1 VAAGLTLQD
10 QVVLTEFVGEFFDFE
25 SAAHLRTLA
34 LCGCEFPRDNSYSV
48 PTSGLL
54 DNESGRATGSHSS
67 WAYKYETGED
77 GYGRRPISVNAVS
90 CIGMATKKKPLAKAT
105 FIETMDCLAV
115 SNVPRGAGWTYEVKL
130 DGYRLQAV
138 KTGGKVTL
146 YSRRRNVLNRQ
157 FGRIADALADLPD
170 ETVLDGE
177 VVAVDDKGRANFNL
191 LQNSKTADT
200 RIHYYAFDVLMHKGK
215 LLIEQPLEK
224 RREILAK
231 ILPRNNLISLAAVG
245 HDADQMLSF
254 VKGHTLEGIVAKRT
268 DSHYEPG
275 MRSGLW
281 SKYRINL
288 RQDFVI
294 GGVTA
299 GNPFDAL
306 VVGVYSG
313 RELLFAGRVRAGF
326 VPATRRQVMAR
337 LKPLEIA
344 KCPFANL
351 PEKVPGRFGEGI
363 TAEKMRSCTWFKPLT
378 VVCVEFVEWTDAKKL
393 RHTKFLAL
401 KDGVDPRTVV
411 REP

>member
-1 VAAGLTLQD
+1 MDMT
-10 QVVLTEFVGEFFDFE
+10 
-25 SAAHLRTLA
+25 
-34 LCGCEFPRDNSYSV
+34 
-48 PTSGLL
+48 
-54 DNESGRATGSHSS
+54 
-67 WAYKYETGED
+67 
-77 GYGRRPISVNAVS
+77 
-90 CIGMATKKKPLAKAT
+90 TKKKPLAKAT
-105 FIETMDCLAV
+105 FFETMDCLAV

-157 FGRIADALADLPD
+157 FGSIANALADLPD

-177 VVAVDDKGRANFNL
+177 VVAVDEKGRANFNL
-191 LQNSKTADT
+191 LQNFKSAET

-231 ILPRNNLISLAAVG
+231 ILPHNKSVSLAAVDD
-245 HDADQMLSF
+245 DADQMLSF
-254 VKGHTLEGIVAKRT
+254 VKEHALEGIVAKRA
-268 DSHYEPG
+268 DSPYEPG
-275 MRSGLW
+275 LRSGLW
-281 SKYRINL
+281 TKYRINF

-306 VVGVYSG
+306 IVGVYTG
-313 RELLFAGRVRAGF
+313 RKLQFTGRVRAGF
-326 VPATRRQVMAR
+326 VPATRRQVMAK

-344 KCPFANL
+344 KCPFVNL
-351 PEKVPGRFGEGI
+351 LEKGRGRFGEGI
-363 TAEKMRSCTWFKPLT
+363 TAEKMRSCTWFEPVT
-378 VVCVEFVEWTDAKKL
+378 VVSVEFVEWTDANKL

-401 KDGVDPRTVV
+401 KDGVEPRTVV
-411 REP
+411 REA